1 MAIVARTLV
10 APATQ
15 EDHDRLNGAVE
26 RRLMDQGGPPDGLM
40 SLVTFPDEDGFI
52 IVEVWRNEETF
63 ASYVRDVFVPA
74 LSRPEV
80 RRTGR
85 ARRAGSEGRSGHD

>member
-15 EDHDRLNGAVE
+15 EDHDRLNDAVE

-40 SLVTFPDEDGFI
+40 SLVTFPDEDGFA

-63 ASYVRDVFVPA
+63 ASYVRDVFAPA
-74 LSRPEV
+74 LSEAGLTSQGNEVQSAWGFARP
-80 RRTGR
+80 
-85 ARRAGSEGRSGHD
+85 

>member
-15 EDHDRLNGAVE
+15 EDHDRLNEAVE

-40 SLVTFPDEDGFI
+40 SLVTFPDEDGFA

-63 ASYVRDVFVPA
+63 ASYVRDVFAPA
-74 LSRPEV
+74 LSETGLTSQGNEVQPAWGFARP
-80 RRTGR
+80 
-85 ARRAGSEGRSGHD
+85 